1 MSLEQ
6 LEPKWIQARIHV
18 MRKRRAGEQEQE
30 EEEGEDDEKEEAG
43 EGEQGPQEEVQ
54 WQPQE
59 EGPQEGLLRTGRPA
73 SP

>member
-1 MSLEQ
+1 
-6 LEPKWIQARIHV
+6 

-30 EEEGEDDEKEEAG
+30 GEEGEEDEKEEAG

-59 EGPQEGLLRTGRPA
+59 EGPQEGRLQLCRPA
-73 SP
+73 DL